1 MTTIKELRQ
10 RAELKAEQVAVRLGI
25 SDSTIANWEQGRTM
39 PRIRLDQFSE
49 LCSLY
54 QCTIQELYQ
63 AALESQKQRGK

>member
-10 RAELKAEQVAVRLGI
+10 RAELKAEQVAVHLGI

-39 PRIRLDQFSE
+39 PRMRLDQFSE

-54 QCTIQELYQ
+54 HCTIEELHQ